1 MQPTP
6 PLNTATTDNNN
17 FAIVGL
23 ITTTAMIC
31 MTIQPIVAFGLVPLV
46 CVLWVIWAA
55 NATVAAEHA
64 TEQGMLALMQYK
76 MSVICL
82 MANKMREEA
91 ENNKESCKENTTA
104 SKESV
109 ENNNESTNNTT
120 NENNNESITNENNN
134 ESTNNTAN
142 ENNNDSEI
150 NTASAENVKDLAED
164 HNNRS
169 AATTPKLG

>member
-6 PLNTATTDNNN
+6 PLTTADNNN
-17 FAIVGL
+17 FAIVCL

-104 SKESV
+104 SKEPADNDNESNTTNESNNESTAK
-109 ENNNESTNNTT
+109 ENNNESNT
-120 NENNNESITNENNN
+120 
-134 ESTNNTAN
+134 N

-150 NTASAENVKDLAED
+150 NTASAENVKDLD
-164 HNNRS
+164 NNNRS

>member
-6 PLNTATTDNNN
+6 PLSTTDNNN

-55 NATVAAEHA
+55 NAAVAAEHA

-76 MSVICL
+76 MSVLCL
-82 MANKMREEA
+82 MLNKMREEA
-91 ENNKESCKENTTA
+91 ENNKESCKENNTA
-104 SKESV
+104 SKEPAENDNESNTTNESNNESTAK
-109 ENNNESTNNTT
+109 ENNNESTT
-120 NENNNESITNENNN
+120 
-134 ESTNNTAN
+134 N

-150 NTASAENVKDLAED
+150 NTASAENVKDIAED

>member
-6 PLNTATTDNNN
+6 PLTTADNNT

-55 NATVAAEHA
+55 NAAVAAEHA

-91 ENNKESCKENTTA
+91 ENNKESCKENNTA
-104 SKESV
+104 SKEPA
-109 ENNNESTNNTT
+109 ENDNESTNNNT
-120 NENNNESITNENNN
+120 NENINESTANENNN
-134 ESTNNTAN
+134 ESTTN

-150 NTASAENVKDLAED
+150 NTASAENVKDLD
-164 HNNRS
+164 NNNRS

>member
-1 MQPTP
+1 MQPTS
-6 PLNTATTDNNN
+6 PLNTTDNN

-55 NATVAAEHA
+55 NAAVAAEHA

-82 MANKMREEA
+82 MVSKMREGA
-91 ENNKESCKENTTA
+91 ENKENNTA
-104 SKESV
+104 SKEPA
-109 ENNNESTNNTT
+109 ENDNESTNNNT
-120 NENNNESITNENNN
+120 NENINESTANENNN
-134 ESTNNTAN
+134 ESTTN

-150 NTASAENVKDLAED
+150 NTASAENVKDIAED

>member
-6 PLNTATTDNNN
+6 PLSTTDNNN

-31 MTIQPIVAFGLVPLV
+31 MTIQPIVAFGFVPLV

-55 NATVAAEHA
+55 TTTVAAEHA

-76 MSVICL
+76 MSVLCL
-82 MANKMREEA
+82 MVSKMRVGA
-91 ENNKESCKENTTA
+91 ENKENNTA
-104 SKESV
+104 SKEPA
-109 ENNNESTNNTT
+109 ENDNESTNNNT
-120 NENNNESITNENNN
+120 NENINESTANENNN
-134 ESTNNTAN
+134 ESTTN

-150 NTASAENVKDLAED
+150 NTASAENVKDIAED

>member
-6 PLNTATTDNNN
+6 PLSTTDNNN

-55 NATVAAEHA
+55 NAAVAAEHA

-82 MANKMREEA
+82 MVSKMREGA
-91 ENNKESCKENTTA
+91 ENKENNTA
-104 SKESV
+104 SKEPAENDNESNTTNESNNESTAK
-109 ENNNESTNNTT
+109 ENNNESTT
-120 NENNNESITNENNN
+120 
-134 ESTNNTAN
+134 N

-150 NTASAENVKDLAED
+150 NTASAENVKDLD
-164 HNNRS
+164 NNNRS